1 MKSVFLKLTLF
12 TLFELFCATLFA
24 QQKDSSISKHAEI
37 KEDFN
42 VAKKRKFI
50 YFISNRLSDDD
61 KFDVFKISPSSQSPA
76 LIVVRGRMEVIGNPT
91 EKKGKISV
99 YNVSNNELIGIYNTS
114 SYTGNYL
121 LILAPNIK
129 YLFKV
134 EVSGYGITQQIVEVP
149 LKIDYEICQQ
159 DLKIKLNEKKQ
170 PVLMITSFF
179 ADENEKV
186 FYLKSTIDTTKIN
199 SDNELLINN
208 EGLTK
213 QTDKNGQAYS
223 TIDELVKK
231 QIEEEK
237 KKPEEA
243 LTAFKN
249 QDFEKALSLYSS
261 LLKNDLGDPFINY
274 YYGVCLLKL
283 DKNKAK
289 AINSLLIAS
298 TVKEVPVDVFLYLGK
313 AYHLSYL
320 FQDAIKAFEA
330 YKGRVKPYDFEGNN
344 GPLYIKNCLN
354 GSNLLNDQINIEVV
368 KRTPTQPENI
378 LANYNPDLINERV
391 RIKTDFFQ
399 SSIDKKKQ
407 TNLLMCNTNS
417 REYFH
422 VSYGEK
428 EQNQTDLYKNNNL
441 PNGSLGVSQLMGPEI
456 NTPYDENYPYLTKDG
471 NTLYFSSKGHNSIGG
486 YDIFKCTRKDS
497 LSAWSRPQNL
507 GYPINSTYDDI
518 LYIPDESNQT
528 ASYCTNR
535 KNNTYEYTQIK
546 LPQHALSNSIVKG
559 CFNTLD
565 SIPKKEAFITVY
577 NSNTGELAG
586 VYKTNAN
593 TGQYLMILPSSTK
606 YDVSVESDGYSEQTS
621 SFEIPDKKG
630 EFELKQT
637 IKLQTV
643 SNKKTIKV
651 TNYFTEAE
659 AAKISFEMVPTNNQ
673 IATKD
678 KPATEQ
684 GLKKVVKSKKPK
696 RNAEEAAKDIED
708 LKLALNLYN
717 QEVYQEAALV
727 YKNLDLFIDLEPLD
741 YYRYGVCLFNTKKD
755 KTNCITALES
765 STTLKTIPIQVYYYL
780 AKSNH
785 MSYRFSTAINFYNKY
800 KALCKPEDIK
810 SLKIEQ
816 ELTYCYNGIKLV
828 NNPVEL
834 EVYGKK
840 HVDQTAIQNSLTQL
854 ESGGKVLV
862 ITDDMR
868 SSIDKKKNFQSLLFL
883 TADKN
888 TVLYSSY
895 GESEANGKDIYQLKK
910 LANGKWAPVPQ
921 NIAGI
926 NSRFDEEYPSL
937 SKDGK
942 TLYFSS
948 KGYENM
954 GGYDIFK
961 SVWDEQTEAWSAPIN
976 LGSPINSPFEDIY
989 FLE

>member
-1 MKSVFLKLTLF
+1 MKSLFFKIILLTLF
-12 TLFELFCATLFA
+12 EIFSSLLYA
-24 QQKDSSISKHAEI
+24 QQKDSLISKTTEV
-37 KEDFN
+37 KEDIN
-42 VAKKRKFI
+42 APKKRKFI
-50 YFISNRLSDDD
+50 YFISNRISDDD
-61 KFDVFKISPSSQSPA
+61 KLDIFKITPSPQSPA
-76 LIVVRGRMEVIGNPT
+76 LVVIRGRMEVIGNPT
-91 EKKGKISV
+91 EKKAKLNI
-99 YNVSNNELIGIYNTS
+99 YNASNNELVGIYNTS

-121 LILAPNIK
+121 LILAPNTK

-134 EVSGYGITQQIVEVP
+134 EVSGYASTQEIVEVP

-159 DLKIKLNEKKQ
+159 ELKIKLNDKKQ
-170 PVLMITSFF
+170 PVLMINSFF

-186 FYLKSTIDTTKIN
+186 FYLKSIIDTTKIN
-199 SDNELLINN
+199 SDNPAFINN
-208 EGLTK
+208 EELTK
-213 QTDKNGQAYS
+213 RTDKNGKPYS

-231 QIEEEK
+231 QLEEEK

-243 LTAFKN
+243 LSAFKN
-249 QDFEKALSLYSS
+249 NDFEKALSLYTS
-261 LLKNDLGDPFINY
+261 LLKNDQGDPFINY

-298 TVKEVPVDVFLYLGK
+298 GVKETPVDVYLYLGK

-354 GSNLLNDQINIEVV
+354 GNDLLNDQINIEVV
-368 KRTPTQPENI
+368 KRTPTQIENI
-378 LANYNPDLINERV
+378 LVNYNPDLINERV
-391 RIKTDFFQ
+391 RFKTDFFY
-399 SSIDKKKQ
+399 SSIDKKKEI
-407 TNLLMCNTNS
+407 NFLMCNSNP
-417 REYFH
+417 REFYH

-428 EQNQTDLYKNNNL
+428 EQNHTDLYKNINL
-441 PNGSLGVSQLMGPEI
+441 PNGTLSSSQSMGPEI

-471 NTLYFSSKGHNSIGG
+471 NTFYFSSKGHNSMGG

-497 LSAWSRPQNL
+497 LSTWSRPVNM

-518 LYIPDESNQT
+518 LFIPDESNQF

-535 KNNTYEYTQIK
+535 KNNNFEYTQIK
-546 LPQHALSNSIVKG
+546 LPQHALSTSIIKG
-559 CFNTLD
+559 CFSTLD
-565 SIPKKEAFITVY
+565 SIPKKEAYITVY
-577 NSNTGELAG
+577 NSNTGEIAG
-586 VYKTNAN
+586 VYKTNSN
-593 TGQYLMILPSSTK
+593 TGQYLMILPSGTK
-606 YDVSVESDGYSEQTS
+606 YSISVESEGYSEQTN

-637 IKLQTV
+637 IKLQTIT
-643 SNKKTIKV
+643 NQKTIKLV
-651 TNYFTEAE
+651 NYFTELE
-659 AAKISFEMVPTNNQ
+659 AAKISFDIVPL
-673 IATKD
+673 IKD
-678 KPATEQ
+678 KLVNEQ
-684 GLKKVVKSKKPK
+684 TTKKVVKNKKPK
-696 RNAEEAAKDIED
+696 RNAEEAAKDKED
-708 LKLALNLYN
+708 LILALNLFN

-727 YKNLDLFIDLEPLD
+727 YQNLDLFIDLDPMD
-741 YYRYGVCLFNTKKD
+741 YYRYGLCLFNTKKD
-755 KTNCITALES
+755 KTNCIIALES
-765 STTLKTIPIQVYYYL
+765 STTLKTIPIDVYYYL
-780 AKSNH
+780 AKANH
-785 MSYRFSTAINFYNKY
+785 MSYRFSTAINYYNKY

-810 SLKIEQ
+810 SLKIEK
-816 ELTYCYNGIKLV
+816 EITYCYNGIKLV
-828 NNPVEL
+828 NNPTVL

-888 TVLYSSY
+888 TVLYTSY
-895 GESEANGKDIYQLKK
+895 GENESNGKDIYQLKK
-910 LANGKWAPVPQ
+910 LANGKWAPNPQ
-921 NIAGI
+921 NIANI
-926 NSRFDEEYPSL
+926 NSPLDEEFPSL

-954 GGYDIFK
+954 GDYDIFK
-961 SVWDEQTEAWSAPIN
+961 SVWNEKTEAWSAPIN

-989 FLE
+989 FLD